1 MGKLRD
7 KGIPI
12 DNIGNY
18 DSSKEEIVLACS
30 QSDLNLYRLLFVTAH
45 GMVKIVSGG
54 EFETRMKTMNAT
66 KLGDD
71 DALVFAGVITDQK
84 YAVLMTKNGYLL
96 KFPLDMVSE
105 MKKTAVGTQGIK
117 LMKED
122 LVERAVL
129 AREKEETP
137 LEHREVQ
144 IDLNKV
150 RTGTRGGKGSKRF

>member
-1 MGKLRD
+1 MRSFDIALK
-7 KGIPI
+7 
-12 DNIGNY
+12 NIKKSRGDY
-18 DSSKEEIVLACS
+18 SVYFFTLI
-30 QSDLNLYRLLFVTAH
+30 
-45 GMVKIVSGG
+45 
-54 EFETRMKTMNAT
+54 
-66 KLGDD
+66 LGV
-71 DALVFAGVITDQK
+71 AIF
-84 YAVLMTKNGYLL
+84 YMFN
-96 KFPLDMVSE
+96 
-105 MKKTAVGTQGIK
+105 AVGTQGIK